1 MTHLKEQDIINGKF
15 LKDTRKKMG
24 ISQAALA
31 EKLYLTQSAV
41 SLIEGG
47 YRSMN
52 AHYADN
58 LARITGI
65 PAGRFLG
72 WENDGLTPMPNSPIG
87 GIVSTLQ
94 DHPEHINAVTTYLK
108 FLTWENKND

>member
-1 MTHLKEQDIINGKF
+1 MHLKEQDIINGKF
-15 LKDTRKKMG
+15 LKDTRQKMG
-24 ISQAALA
+24 ITQEALA
-31 EKLYLTQSAV
+31 EKLGVTQTAISFR
-41 SLIEGG
+41 ECG
-47 YRSMN
+47 YRSIS
-52 AHYADN
+52 AIYADK